1 MPHPEAMIAVS
12 MGPAVT
18 MRPSNPWRGAAGL
31 ALLIVALGVA
41 TLLWAL
47 RPLPGGSG
55 YNLAV
60 ETCVVLLVVWAAWAA
75 GPAMLRRPAALAA
88 VATVGGVAAA
98 VRGVGIDPHAE
109 VVRTYGSLFTAIGAG
124 RNPYTC
130 DCIVHL
136 TPAGARLG
144 DFNYP
149 PAEIWP
155 YQAVHALAGGWGMG
169 ILAVTVV
176 ALDLVAAGAL
186 LLALPR
192 AWRLPALAFLPLLV
206 LWEVG
211 ATIGMTMLVTAGIV
225 AVVLDGMRAERR
237 WHRPA
242 LWLLF
247 GVGLLTKFAILPL
260 FAAWW
265 LAGAS
270 RGVPGP
276 GRWLRPAADALV
288 PATIALALCLPFG
301 LASVVRSTVLFNADL
316 GGRAELTTFY
326 PNVVSG
332 VATWAGAERLYP
344 LLAVAG
350 LVAAL
355 AAGRRMRPLAAMLL
369 AVTVFLLVSPTPEP
383 QYVPMVV
390 LLLLGALVERDRANA
405 RARGAAAGGA
415 APAPAAA

>member
-1 MPHPEAMIAVS
+1 
-12 MGPAVT
+12 MGPAAA
-18 MRPSNPWRGAAGL
+18 MRTSHPSRGGVGL
-31 ALLIVALGVA
+31 ALLVAALAVA
-41 TLLWAL
+41 TVLWVI

-60 ETCVVLLVVWAAWAA
+60 ETCTVLLVVWAAMAA
-75 GPAMLRRPAALAA
+75 RPALLRRPAALVA
-88 VATVGGVAAA
+88 VAVAGFAAAA
-98 VRGVGIDPHAE
+98 VRGIGIDPHAE
-109 VVRTYGSLFTAIGAG
+109 VVRTYGSLFTAIADG

-136 TPAGARLG
+136 TPAGPRLG

-155 YQAVHALAGGWGMG
+155 YQAVHELFGGWGMG
-169 ILAVTVV
+169 FLAVTVV
-176 ALDLVAAGAL
+176 ALNLVAAAAL

-192 AWRLPALAFLPLLV
+192 AWRIPALAFLPLLV

-225 AVVLDGMRAERR
+225 ATVLDGMRAERR

-242 LWLLF
+242 LWVLF
-247 GVGLLTKFAILPL
+247 GVGFLTKFAILPL

-270 RGVPGP
+270 RGGLAP
-276 GRWLRPAADALV
+276 GRRLRTAADAVV
-288 PATIALALCLPFG
+288 PAAIAVALCLPFG
-301 LASVVRSTVLFNADL
+301 PASVVRSTVLFNADL

-326 PNVVSG
+326 PNVISG
-332 VATWAGAERLYP
+332 LASWTGAERLYP
-344 LLAVAG
+344 VVALAGLAVA
-350 LVAAL
+350 L
-355 AAGRRMRPLAAMLL
+355 AVGRRMRPVAAMLL
-369 AVTVFLLVSPTPEP
+369 AVTAFLLVSPTPEP

-390 LLLLGALVERDRANA
+390 LLFLGALVERDGAAGRT
-405 RARGAAAGGA
+405 RGAGAGGA
-415 APAPAAA
+415 GPTPAPA

>member
-1 MPHPEAMIAVS
+1 MS

-18 MRPSNPWRGAAGL
+18 MRTSNTSRRGAGL
-31 ALLIVALGVA
+31 ALLVVALGVA

-55 YNLAV
+55 YNLGV
-60 ETCVVLLVVWAAWAA
+60 ETCAVLLVVWAAWAA
-75 GPAMLRRPAALAA
+75 RPALLRRPVALVAVAA
-88 VATVGGVAAA
+88 VGVAAA
-98 VRGVGIDPHAE
+98 VIRGVGINAHAE
-109 VVRTYGSLFTAIGAG
+109 VVRTYGSLFNAIAAG

-136 TPAGARLG
+136 TPAGTRLG

-155 YQAVHALAGGWGMG
+155 YQAVHEIFGAWGMG
-169 ILAVTVV
+169 FLAVTVV
-176 ALDLVAAGAL
+176 ALNLAAAGAL

-211 ATIGMTMLVTAGIV
+211 GTIGMTMLVTAGIV
-225 AVVLDGMRAERR
+225 ATVLDGMRAERR

-247 GVGLLTKFAILPL
+247 GVGFLTKFAILPL

-270 RGVPGP
+270 RGGLAP
-276 GRWLRPAADALV
+276 GRRLRTVADAAVPAA
-288 PATIALALCLPFG
+288 IAVALCLPFG
-301 LASVVRSTVLFNADL
+301 PASVVRSTVLFNADL

-326 PNVVSG
+326 PNVISG
-332 VATWAGAERLYP
+332 LATWAGAERLYP
-344 LLAVAG
+344 VFAMAG

-355 AAGRRMRPLAAMLL
+355 AIGRRMRPVAAMLL
-369 AVTVFLLVSPTPEP
+369 AVTAFLLVSPTPEP

-390 LLLLGALVERDRANA
+390 LLFLGALVERDRATG
-405 RARGAAAGGA
+405 RTRGAAAGGA
-415 APAPAAA
+415 GPTPAAA

>member
-1 MPHPEAMIAVS
+1 MR
-12 MGPAVT
+12 PAVT
-18 MRPSNPWRGAAGL
+18 MRTSNTSRRGAGL
-31 ALLIVALGVA
+31 ALLVAALGVA

-55 YNLAV
+55 YNLGV
-60 ETCVVLLVVWAAWAA
+60 ETCAVLLVVWAAWAA
-75 GPAMLRRPAALAA
+75 RPALLRRPAALVA
-88 VATVGGVAAA
+88 VAAAGVAAA
-98 VRGVGIDPHAE
+98 VIRGVGIDAHAE
-109 VVRTYGSLFTAIGAG
+109 VVRTYGSLFTAIAAG

-130 DCIVHL
+130 GCIVHL
-136 TPAGARLG
+136 TPAGTRLG

-155 YQAVHALAGGWGMG
+155 YQAAHEIFGAWGMG
-169 ILAVTVV
+169 SLAVTVV
-176 ALDLVAAGAL
+176 VLNLVAAGAL

-211 ATIGMTMLVTAGIV
+211 GTIGMTMLVTAGIV
-225 AVVLDGMRAERR
+225 VTVLDGMPAERR

-247 GVGLLTKFAILPL
+247 GVGFLTKFAILPL

-270 RGVPGP
+270 RGGLAP
-276 GRWLRPAADALV
+276 GRRLRTLADAAVPAA
-288 PATIALALCLPFG
+288 IAVALCLPFG
-301 LASVVRSTVLFNADL
+301 PASVARSTVLFNADL
-316 GGRAELTTFY
+316 SGRAELTTFY
-326 PNVVSG
+326 PNVISG
-332 VATWAGAERLYP
+332 LATWAGAERLYP
-344 LLAVAG
+344 IFALAG

-355 AAGRRMRPLAAMLL
+355 AVGRRMRPVAAMLL
-369 AVTVFLLVSPTPEP
+369 AVTAFLLVSPTPEP

-390 LLLLGALVERDRANA
+390 LLFLGALVERDRAAA
-405 RARGAAAGGA
+405 RTRGAAAGGA
-415 APAPAAA
+415 GPTPAAA

>member
-1 MPHPEAMIAVS
+1 M
-12 MGPAVT
+12 
-18 MRPSNPWRGAAGL
+18 GL
-31 ALLIVALGVA
+31 ALLVAALAVA
-41 TLLWAL
+41 TVLWVI

-60 ETCVVLLVVWAAWAA
+60 ETCTVLLVVWAAMAA
-75 GPAMLRRPAALAA
+75 RPALLRRPAALVA
-88 VATVGGVAAA
+88 VAVAGFAAAA
-98 VRGVGIDPHAE
+98 VRGIGIDPHAE
-109 VVRTYGSLFTAIGAG
+109 VVRTYGSLFTAIADG

-136 TPAGARLG
+136 TPAGPRLG

-155 YQAVHALAGGWGMG
+155 YQAVHELFGGWGMG
-169 ILAVTVV
+169 FLAVTVV
-176 ALDLVAAGAL
+176 ALNLVAAAAL

-192 AWRLPALAFLPLLV
+192 AWRIPALAFLPLLV

-225 AVVLDGMRAERR
+225 ATVLDGMRAERR

-242 LWLLF
+242 LWVLF
-247 GVGLLTKFAILPL
+247 GVGFLTKFAILPL

-270 RGVPGP
+270 RGGLAP
-276 GRWLRPAADALV
+276 GRRLRTAADAVV
-288 PATIALALCLPFG
+288 PAAIAVALCLPFG
-301 LASVVRSTVLFNADL
+301 PASVVRSTVLFNADL

-326 PNVVSG
+326 PNVISG
-332 VATWAGAERLYP
+332 LASWTGAERLYP
-344 LLAVAG
+344 VVALAGLAVA
-350 LVAAL
+350 L
-355 AAGRRMRPLAAMLL
+355 AVGRRMRPVAAMLL
-369 AVTVFLLVSPTPEP
+369 AVTAFLLVSPTPEP

-390 LLLLGALVERDRANA
+390 LLFLGALVEREGAAGRT
-405 RARGAAAGGA
+405 RGAGAGGA
-415 APAPAAA
+415 GPTPAPA